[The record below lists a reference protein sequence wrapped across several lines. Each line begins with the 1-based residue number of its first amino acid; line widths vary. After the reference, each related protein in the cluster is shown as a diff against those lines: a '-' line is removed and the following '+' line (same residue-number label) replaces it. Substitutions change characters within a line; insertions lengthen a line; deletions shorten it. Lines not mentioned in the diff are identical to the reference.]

1 MIILVKVTLRFP
13 KPVRIAYFGRKAGVV
28 EKNGAAT
35 SFLSY
40 CQGDS
45 ENFTFEIA
53 EKAAL

>member
-1 MIILVKVTLRFP
+1 MIILVKVTLWFP
-13 KPVRIAYFGRKAGVV
+13 KPARIAYFGRKAGVV

-35 SFLSY
+35 AFLSY
-40 CQGDS
+40 CQEDS